1 MQSVETA
8 GSDRLAGA
16 LDERLA
22 AVWRY
27 LMRGSTQRLSRTS
40 TSVLALLRDR
50 GPQRITALAVTERVA
65 QPSMTALVARL
76 ERDGY
81 VTRSADP
88 ADGRAALIE
97 LTDAGR
103 DVLARLRSERAAL
116 LDEQLAGL
124 GDDDR
129 ARLEAAL
136 PALDALIDNLKG
148 AE

>member
-1 MQSVETA
+1 MQSAETVS
-8 GSDRLAGA
+8 SDRLAGA

-22 AVWRY
+22 AVWRF
-27 LMRGSTQRLSRTS
+27 LVRGSTERLSRTS

-50 GPQRITALAVTERVA
+50 GPQRITALAVAERIA

-88 ADGRAALIE
+88 DDGRAALIA
-97 LTDAGR
+97 LTDGGR
-103 DVLARLRSERAAL
+103 DVLARFRSERAAL
-116 LDEQLAGL
+116 LEEHLAGL
-124 GDDDR
+124 GDDER

-148 AE
+148 TQ